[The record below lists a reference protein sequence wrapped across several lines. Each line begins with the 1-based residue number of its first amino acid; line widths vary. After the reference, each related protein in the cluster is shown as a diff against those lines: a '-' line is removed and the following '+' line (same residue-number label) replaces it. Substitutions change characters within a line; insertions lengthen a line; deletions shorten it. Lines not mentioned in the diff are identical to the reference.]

1 MRPKQSTRVYEKRKG
16 AQVAPRLVS
25 RALRV
30 LRRLADS
37 QPVTQAAREQMQF
50 YT

>member
-1 MRPKQSTRVYEKRKG
+1 MKSKQSTRVYEKRRS
-16 AQVAPRLVS
+16 AQIAPRLVS

-30 LRRLADS
+30 LRRLADD
-37 QPVTQAAREQMQF
+37 QPVTQAARAQMQF

>member
-1 MRPKQSTRVYEKRKG
+1 MNPKQSTRVYEKRRG
-16 AQVAPRLVS
+16 AQVASRLVTQT
-25 RALRV
+25 LRV

-37 QPVTQAAREQMQF
+37 QPVSQAAREQMQF

>member
-1 MRPKQSTRVYEKRKG
+1 MKPRQSTRVYEKRKSAKG
-16 AQVAPRLVS
+16 TSRLVS

-30 LRRLADS
+30 LRRLADD
-37 QPVTQAAREQMQF
+37 QPVSQATRGQMQF